1 MATEE
6 KNTMNVVS
14 NSSPAKLSV
23 KNKVIRNA
31 TRDYL
36 STVDLNNIPS
46 PDEIEEDIINEVRL
60 AFDLENAIRPKGSKW
75 KAPEE
80 LIPSQIADILL
91 TLYPIANVS
100 CAGEN
105 ADSAYDILSI
115 YQEDGPNKG
124 IYVSDDEEF
133 NKLVRQFNYEIS
145 QKGIEEVRTTVKTY
159 APRVEPCI
167 DKNLVPVNNGIFDFD
182 TKQLLPFTPDKVFI
196 SKSKVDY
203 NPNAKN
209 VVIHN
214 DTDGTDWD
222 VESWMASLSDD
233 KDVVNTLWQ
242 VVGAIVR
249 PNVPWG
255 RSAWFYSEKGNNG
268 KGTLCEL
275 MRELCG
281 KGSYASIPLSEMGKD
296 FMLEPLIRAS
306 AIIVDENDVG
316 TYIDKAANL
325 KSIITNDVLQI
336 NRKFKTPI
344 AYRFRGF
351 MVQCL
356 NEMPKIKDK
365 SDSFYRRQLFIPF
378 EKCFTGVERKYIKN
392 DYLHRK
398 EVLEY
403 VLYKVLNMYYYDLST
418 PDACKK
424 ALEEYKEFNDP
435 LRQFAD
441 DILPQLRW
449 DLVPFQFLYDLYVS
463 WYARNVGKSDPK
475 GKEAF
480 KKELLA
486 LLDDYP
492 DWECKHPNK
501 VTKPAHKM
509 DAPEPLI
516 DEYDLYKWM
525 NPLYMNSKDRDKR
538 CITPLKTGYKGI
550 SFIGVRKEIADDDD
564 ETSDGAAVTQE

>member
-6 KNTMNVVS
+6 NTMDVVS
-14 NSSPAKLSV
+14 NSLPAT
-23 KNKVIRNA
+23 KNTVIRNA

-46 PDEIEEDIINEVRL
+46 PDEIEAGIINEVKI

-75 KAPEE
+75 KVPDE

-91 TLYPIANVS
+91 KLYPVANVS

-105 ADSAYDILSI
+105 ADTAYDILSI

-133 NKLVRQFNYEIS
+133 NKLVRQFNYGIS
-145 QKGIEEVRTTVKTY
+145 QKGIDEVRATVKTY

-167 DKNLVPVNNGIFDFD
+167 DPNLVAVNNGIFDYG
-182 TKQLLPFTPDKVFI
+182 TKQLFPFTADKVFI

-214 DTDGTDWD
+214 DIDGTDWD
-222 VESWMASLSDD
+222 VESWMESLSDD
-233 KDVVNTLWQ
+233 KDVVNTLWE
-242 VVGAIVR
+242 VIGAIIR

-281 KGSYASIPLSEMGKD
+281 KGSYASVPLSEMGKD

-325 KSIITNDVLQI
+325 KSLITNDVIQI

-378 EKCFTGVERKYIKN
+378 EKCFTGVERKYIKA

-403 VLYKVLNMYYYDLST
+403 VLYKVLNMDYYSLST
-418 PDACKK
+418 PSVCEE

-435 LRQFAD
+435 IRSFLAEMFPQFVWTY
-441 DILPQLRW
+441 IPGT
-449 DLVPFQFLYDLYVS
+449 FLYDLYKS
-463 WYARNVGKSDPK
+463 WYARNVGNTGIQGRNTFLKDVK
-475 GKEAF
+475 N
-480 KKELLA
+480 LLY
-486 LLDDYP
+486 LYP
-492 DWECKHPNK
+492 EWQLQENTK
-501 VTKPAHKM
+501 VANRM

-516 DEYDLYKWM
+516 AEYQLETWKNQFYTG
-525 NPLYMNSKDRDKR
+525 RDKDKICTVNPIPAKYR
-538 CITPLKTGYKGI
+538 TC
-550 SFIGVRKEIADDDD
+550 FVRLN
-564 ETSDGAAVTQE
+564 S

>member
-6 KNTMNVVS
+6 KNTMDVVS
-14 NSSPAKLSV
+14 SGSDTCSSMNVSKSEVLRQVTA
-23 KNKVIRNA
+23 
-31 TRDYL
+31 DYL
-36 STVDLNNIPS
+36 STIDVNNPPS
-46 PDEIEEDIINEVRL
+46 PAQIEGDILAETKVRY
-60 AFDLENAIRPKGSKW
+60 DLENAIRGKGDKW
-75 KAPEE
+75 RVPQE
-80 LIPSQIADILL
+80 LTPAQIADIILK
-91 TLYPIANVS
+91 LYHVANVTS
-100 CAGEN
+100 SREN

-115 YQEDGPNKG
+115 YQDDGPNKG
-124 IYVSDDEEF
+124 IYVNDDEEF
-133 NKLVRQFNYEIS
+133 NKLVRQFNYDIS
-145 QKGIEEVRTTVKTY
+145 QKGVEEVRAIVKTY
-159 APRVEPCI
+159 AQRLKPCI
-167 DKNLVPVNNGIFDFD
+167 EKNLVAVNNGIFDYD

-222 VESWMASLSDD
+222 VESWMQSLSDD
-233 KDVVNTLWQ
+233 KDVVNTLWE
-242 VVGAIVR
+242 VLGAIIR

-281 KGSYASIPLSEMGKD
+281 DGSYASIPLSEMGKD

-403 VLYKVLNMYYYDLST
+403 VLYKVLNMNYYDLST
-418 PDACKK
+418 PDACTA

-435 LRQFAD
+435 IRSFLAE
-441 DILPQLRW
+441 IMPL
-449 DLVPFQFLYDLYVS
+449 LVWKLIPLKFLYDLYRA
-463 WYARNVGKSDPK
+463 WYARNVGNTGIQGRNTFLKDVKNLLYLYP
-475 GKEAF
+475 EWQFETDF
-480 KKELLA
+480 KVA
-486 LLDDYP
+486 NRMDD
-492 DWECKHPNK
+492 
-501 VTKPAHKM
+501 
-509 DAPEPLI
+509 PEPLI
-516 DEYDLYKWM
+516 AEYQLDDWKNKLYTGRDEDKICTV
-525 NPLYMNSKDRDKR
+525 NPLPKKYTNCFVRLNS
-538 CITPLKTGYKGI
+538 
-550 SFIGVRKEIADDDD
+550 
-564 ETSDGAAVTQE
+564 

>member
-6 KNTMNVVS
+6 KNTMDVVS
-14 NSSPAKLSV
+14 SEDSTVIVPNVS
-23 KNKVIRNA
+23 KNGALAEVTNA
-31 TRDYL
+31 YL
-36 STVDLNNIPS
+36 STIDVDNPPS
-46 PDEIEEDIINEVRL
+46 PSQIEADIL
-60 AFDLENAIRPKGSKW
+60 AETKIRFDLENAIRAKGDKW
-75 KAPEE
+75 KVPQE
-80 LIPSQIADILL
+80 LIPVQIAEIILK
-91 TLYPIANVS
+91 LYPVVNIS
-100 CAGEN
+100 SSSEN
-105 ADSAYDILSI
+105 SETAYDILSI
-115 YQEDGPNKG
+115 YQCDGPNKG
-124 IYVSDDEEF
+124 IYVSNDEVF
-133 NKLVRQFNYEIS
+133 NNLIKAYRYGIS
-145 QKGIEEVRTTVKTY
+145 HKDMDEVRASIKDA
-159 APRVEPCI
+159 APRVELCT
-167 DKNLVPVNNGIFDFD
+167 DKNLVAVNNGIFDYD

-222 VESWMASLSDD
+222 VESWMQSLSDD
-233 KDVVNTLWQ
+233 KDVVNTLWE
-242 VVGAIVR
+242 VLGAIIR

-275 MRELCG
+275 MRALCG

-325 KSIITNDVLQI
+325 KSLITNDVLQI

-403 VLYKVLNMYYYDLST
+403 VLYKVLNMNYYELST
-418 PDACKK
+418 PDACTA

-435 LRQFAD
+435 IRSFLAEMFPQFVWSF
-441 DILPQLRW
+441 IPGT
-449 DLVPFQFLYDLYVS
+449 FLYDLYKS
-463 WYARNVGKSDPK
+463 WYARNVGNTGIQGRNTFLDSV
-475 GKEAF
+475 
-480 KKELLA
+480 KKLLN
-486 LLDDYP
+486 LYP
-492 DWECKHPNK
+492 EWQFMNNVK
-501 VTKPAHKM
+501 VAGRM

-516 DEYDLYKWM
+516 AEYQLDTWKNQLYTGR
-525 NPLYMNSKDRDKR
+525 DRDKI
-538 CITPLKTGYKGI
+538 CTVNPIPVKYNACFVKMNL
-550 SFIGVRKEIADDDD
+550 
-564 ETSDGAAVTQE
+564 